1 MALWH
6 KLGPFTIFDLETTG
20 LSPTRDRVIE
30 IGAVRVDVDGTL
42 SRFSTLI
49 NPSIPISP
57 RITSITGITNE
68 MIAEAPRFTDA
79 AYQFLD
85 FCRNSKLVA
94 HNARFDLGFLQE
106 SLARCGLPL
115 VKGGAYDSIQ
125 IIRKA
130 YPNLGSYNLEF
141 LTQVLQL
148 PKDEFEGQAH
158 RAAFDAEMT
167 HAAFAMAMKRLYEL
181 YPTV

>member
-20 LSPTRDRVIE
+20 FSPANDRIIE
-30 IGAVRVDVDGTL
+30 IGAVRVEVDGTL
-42 SRFSTLI
+42 SRFESLV
-49 NPSIPISP
+49 NPSMPVSA
-57 RITSITGITNE
+57 RVTSITGITNA
-68 MIAEAPRFTDA
+68 MVADAPRFTDV

-130 YPNLGSYNLEF
+130 YPNLGSYKLEY

-148 PKDEFEGQAH
+148 PKDEFDGQPH
-158 RAAFDAEMT
+158 RAGFDAEMT

-181 YPTV
+181 YPS